1 MHIGGMRCGAVLLHS
16 TYVVHRTCIA
26 QFNAF
31 VDTDFGYNDLGLHN
45 ALNENVIRTPHLD
58 FLAQGEHG
66 HGVLLENAYSQP
78 ICSPTRSQL
87 LTGRYQI
94 HTGLQ
99 HGVIW
104 PAQPNGIPTNET
116 TVADRLK
123 AVGYS
128 THGVGKWHGMSPP
141 VCCFARGSLA

>member
-58 FLAQGEHG
+58 FLAQGDHG
-66 HGVLLENAYSQP
+66 HGQP
-78 ICSPTRSQL
+78 ETLPRKSPC
-87 LTGRYQI
+87 
-94 HTGLQ
+94 
-99 HGVIW
+99 
-104 PAQPNGIPTNET
+104 
-116 TVADRLK
+116 TVPK
-123 AVGYS
+123 
-128 THGVGKWHGMSPP
+128 K
-141 VCCFARGSLA
+141 GSIFEVF